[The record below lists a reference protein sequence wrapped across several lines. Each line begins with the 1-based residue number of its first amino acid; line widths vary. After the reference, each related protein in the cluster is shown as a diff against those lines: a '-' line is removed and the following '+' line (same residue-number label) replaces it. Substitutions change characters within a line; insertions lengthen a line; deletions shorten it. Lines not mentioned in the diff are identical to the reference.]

1 MNALKFTIACALL
14 VAGSSHAA
22 GNLSVT
28 REVII
33 DSTPATVWKLVGN
46 FNALDVWHPAVS
58 KSELNGAGTKV
69 GTRRLL
75 TLVDSKKTII
85 EQLTAYD
92 AAKTSYSYTIVRGP
106 LPVVNYN
113 GTLTLNAT
121 PEGKTATL
129 ELKPEQAETLARSR
143 QTGTLSLALRSIT
156 DAKAVDTRPDD
167 LPNRS
172 GGSIGVVRY
181 GISTQQAMQK

>member
-121 PEGKTATL
+121 PEGKTL
-129 ELKPEQAETLARSR
+129 LKWTSTFDAPE
-143 QTGTLSLALRSIT
+143 
-156 DAKAVDTRPDD
+156 
-167 LPNRS
+167 
-172 GGSIGVVRY
+172 GGDNTY
-181 GISTQQAMQK
+181 STQAVEALCDSGLAKLVNNFAKQ

>member
-1 MNALKFTIACALL
+1 MNVLKFTVASALL
-14 VAGSSHAA
+14 VVGSSQAA

-28 REVII
+28 REVTL

-75 TLVDSKKTII
+75 TLADNKQTSI

-92 AAKTSYSYTIVRGP
+92 ARQTSYSYTIVRGP
-106 LPVVNYN
+106 LPVVNYSS
-113 GTLTLNAT
+113 TISLNAT
-121 PEGKTATL
+121 PDGKTLLKWTSTFDAIEGADTAYATRTV
-129 ELKPEQAETLARSR
+129 EANYDSGLAKLVNNFLR
-143 QTGTLSLALRSIT
+143 Q
-156 DAKAVDTRPDD
+156 
-167 LPNRS
+167 
-172 GGSIGVVRY
+172 
-181 GISTQQAMQK
+181 